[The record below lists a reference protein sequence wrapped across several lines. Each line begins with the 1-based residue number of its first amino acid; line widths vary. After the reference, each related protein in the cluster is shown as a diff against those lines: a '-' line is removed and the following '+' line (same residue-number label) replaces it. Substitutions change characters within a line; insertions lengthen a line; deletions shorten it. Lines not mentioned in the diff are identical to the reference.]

1 MILAGKAVPG
11 PGVVCHWPCTG
22 SSRQRPLCSHL
33 HLRAWNSACHTIG
46 GGACWLGDRD
56 TSGAFCVAVG
66 AQGFTGDKTNFCSSK
81 NSNINEICI
90 QSSRC
95 KSGCCRR
102 APEICESYCSRR
114 GSEGHLCHTQMFSG
128 LYNECPCQLNLT
140 CVFPKN
146 QKSFH
151 IIYGRCQ
158 KMAKKKQTKKGFF

>member
-1 MILAGKAVPG
+1 MCLRLLQLLLL
-11 PGVVCHWPCTG
+11 CLFFLLTRG
-22 SSRQRPLCSHL
+22 SFWKSTHSDL
-33 HLRAWNSACHTIG
+33 
-46 GGACWLGDRD
+46 
-56 TSGAFCVAVG
+56 
-66 AQGFTGDKTNFCSSK
+66 
-81 NSNINEICI
+81 NINEICI